1 MHLHELIPKEYCVRQ
16 RAYWHVHPH
25 AYLGRAPLW
34 VPAQTGQTRCRGASL
49 SHQAR
54 FQEGEVTH
62 PNKCRAGA
70 NQKGRGADISETCF
84 ALSGRVAF
92 GLGMLTHPMTRVYR
106 RGARDPTMHRFIPM
120 QHRLHPR
127 AYWHIASIRILH
139 PAQRAAPE
147 FVPTP
152 RAAPEFIPARRAAQ
166 FTPRS
171 ASGCRIW
178 TPLGERLPDLT
189 LLGERLILDRNERF
203 DNFATSSRTVRFHHF
218 GPK

>member
-1 MHLHELIPKEYCVRQ
+1 MHLHELTPKEYCVRQ

-84 ALSGRVAF
+84 ALSGLVAF

-106 RGARDPTMHRFIPM
+106 RGARDPT
-120 QHRLHPR
+120 R
-127 AYWHIASIRILH
+127 AGAIDSSQCNAASIRVRIGTSR
-139 PAQRAAPE
+139 PSV
-147 FVPTP
+147 FCTP
-152 RAAPEFIPARRAAQ
+152 LSERLPNLTHSASGPRIR
-166 FTPRS
+166 TRS
-171 ASGCRIW
+171 ASGSIY
-178 TPLGERLPDLT
+178 TPLGERLPN
-189 LLGERLILDRNERF
+189 LDPARRAAPGF
-203 DNFATSSRTVRFHHF
+203 DPAR
-218 GPK
+218 

>member
-84 ALSGRVAF
+84 ALSGLVAF

-106 RGARDPTMHRFIPM
+106 RGARDPTSAGACIDSS
-120 QHRLHPR
+120 QCN
-127 AYWHIASIRILH
+127 IASIRVRIGTSR
-139 PAQRAAPE
+139 PSV
-147 FVPTP
+147 FCTP
-152 RAAPEFIPARRAAQ
+152 LSERLPNLY
-166 FTPRS
+166 
-171 ASGCRIW
+171 
-178 TPLGERLPDLT
+178 PLGERLPNSYP
-189 LLGERLILDRNERF
+189 LGERLNLHPTRR
-203 DNFATSSRTVRFHHF
+203 AAAGF
-218 GPK
+218 GPRSASGSRI